1 MPGLNSDRLKSLR
14 REFELV
20 IKVLESTPAIDRT
33 FMCPRDEFERRQQAT
48 AEALKR
54 AGFEAGLVFSDEH
67 YCGDVPYLGGN
78 TNVSI
83 EQVAGVIGP
92 KGFHIAAGLEGG
104 YIAEQ
109 LAPRAGAVVH
119 KVELL
124 QLADEKYPI
133 RAERLEDVIEAAAG
147 KKVERIALLTP
158 RQVVPAG
165 VVEYLGK
172 LLGKDGVVDAQEIYY
187 QVKYEKSDVEMR
199 LIRDASVIA
208 DAMLR
213 AMLAVLKP
221 GMLETEVAAWAYW
234 VGKVL
239 GSEENGFKVMVGAN
253 EANRTLIGEAQN
265 RLIREGDW
273 VHLGAAPKRDGL
285 NACLRRSVI
294 AVGDPGKVTA
304 DQAYWF
310 DLVEGA
316 YEVGLKK
323 YIEVA
328 EKNLPARLQEQ
339 ALVDYFAARSE
350 EVSKRIRK
358 KIQLERL
365 KPYTGTHNAGY
376 TECQEFYG
384 AITLESNAPL
394 GNQIVTMLD
403 VALRGFGDH
412 WHDVV
417 IPGFD
422 YLVIENTLGKFG
434 SRVEVFNQVPIRA
447 QALVGR
453 RSEVGGRI

>member
-1 MPGLNSDRLKSLR
+1 MVILSSARLQSLRQEFEQVMKVLKS
-14 REFELV
+14 
-20 IKVLESTPAIDRT
+20 TPSVDKT
-33 FMCPRDEFERRQQAT
+33 FMTPREEFARRQKAV
-48 AEALKR
+48 AKALAG
-54 AGFEAGLVFSDEH
+54 AGFQAGFVFSDEH

-92 KGFHIAAGLEGG
+92 KGFQIAAGLEGG

-109 LAPRAGAVVH
+109 LAPRANAVVH

-147 KKVERIALLTP
+147 KKVDRIALLTP

-165 VVEYLGK
+165 IVEYLEKLFGK
-172 LLGKDGVVDAQEIYY
+172 QGVVDAQELYY
-187 QVKYEKSDVEMR
+187 RVKYEKSDVEMR

-213 AMLAVLKP
+213 AMLAALKP
-221 GMLETEVAAWAYW
+221 GMLETEVAAWADF
-234 VGKVL
+234 VGREL
-239 GSEENGFKVMVGAN
+239 GSEESGFKVMVGAN
-253 EANRTLIGEAQN
+253 EANRTLIGPAQN
-265 RLIREGDW
+265 RVIREGDW
-273 VHLGAAPKRDGL
+273 VHLGVAPKRDGL
-285 NACLRRSVI
+285 NACIRRSVI
-294 AVGDPGKVTA
+294 AVDHPGKVTPE
-304 DQAYWF
+304 QAYWF

-316 YEVGLKK
+316 YDVGLKK
-323 YIEVA
+323 YLEVA
-328 EKNLPARLQEQ
+328 EKNLPAKLQEQ
-339 ALVDYFAARSE
+339 ALVDYFAGKSG
-350 EVSKRIRK
+350 EVSRRIGK
-358 KIQLERL
+358 QIQLERF

-384 AITLESNAPL
+384 AITLESEAPL
-394 GNQIVTMLD
+394 GRQIVTMLD

-412 WHDVV
+412 WQDVV

-434 SRVEVFNQVPIRA
+434 KKVEVFNQVPVRA
-447 QALVGR
+447 QALVG
-453 RSEVGGRI
+453 SSQ